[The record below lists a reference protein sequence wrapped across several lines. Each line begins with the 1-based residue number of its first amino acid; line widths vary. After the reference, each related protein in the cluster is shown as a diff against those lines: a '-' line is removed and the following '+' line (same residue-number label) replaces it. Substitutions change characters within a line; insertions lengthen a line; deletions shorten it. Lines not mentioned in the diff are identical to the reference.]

1 MACLVQGVAE
11 SDTTEW
17 LSLRCGSISKESAY
31 NVRDPSSIPGL
42 GNGSALQ
49 FSCLEN
55 SMDREAWQATGHG
68 IAGVEN
74 NLATKPPP
82 PEEEIGYGP
91 VYTGDSWND
100 QGF

>member
-1 MACLVQGVAE
+1 
-11 SDTTEW
+11 
-17 LSLRCGSISKESAY
+17 
-31 NVRDPSSIPGL
+31 
-42 GNGSALQ
+42 
-49 FSCLEN
+49 
-55 SMDREAWQATGHG
+55 MDREAWQATGHG